1 MKSDTPTHGGLPAG
15 LFDLLHLACVFR
27 TKPVDLSRF
36 NPRQQD
42 AITHLG
48 SPLLVLAGAGS
59 GKTSVITHKIAWLIA
74 HADIPARQ
82 ITAVTFTN
90 KAAREM
96 RERISHIVSKTHTR
110 GLTVSTFHTFGL
122 NLLRREA
129 QAVGLKSGFSIL
141 DQDDAKSV
149 LADLMKR
156 ENLDDKDAITA
167 VQHQISH
174 WKNEGL
180 TPEQACDQADSPQAV
195 LASTTYTEYD
205 RYLRA
210 CNAVDFDDLIL
221 KPVHLFRQQ
230 PESLARWRT
239 RIRYLL
245 VDEYQDTNGIQYE
258 LVKQLTQLSG
268 ALTIVGDDDQSIYAW
283 RGARPE
289 NLNALSRD
297 YPTLEVI
304 KLEQNYRSTRVILE
318 TANTLIGHNPHIF
331 QKALWSDKGFG
342 DVIDILPAR
351 TDEDE
356 AERIASMILE
366 RRLNQKRRFAD
377 FAVLYRSNH
386 QARMLEF
393 KLQHFK
399 IPYKLT
405 GGTSFFARS
414 EIRDLMAYLRLLI
427 NPDDDNALLRI
438 INVPRRRIGP
448 TTLEVLGR
456 YAQTRDQPLY
466 PCITDIGLASQLE
479 RDAHKRL
486 MQFHDM
492 LESARRALLA
502 GDGLNGIHELLDTMN
517 YRGWLSDQSSS
528 EAMAERRWANVM
540 QLMDAL
546 KKDLSD
552 NNDSDDSEEPE
563 DTADDSAVEAAIR
576 KLVLRDLLER
586 EEEEDDSDRVQ
597 LATLHAAKGLEFSQ
611 VFLMGV
617 EEELL
622 PHRNAIE
629 SDTIEE
635 ERRLMYVGITRAQHQ
650 LTITY
655 AQKRK
660 QFGEIVDTT
669 PSRFL
674 DELPE
679 AHIHWQGR
687 QTEDPEVTRQK
698 GQNTLDA
705 LHAMLG
711 GNQ

>member
-1 MKSDTPTHGGLPAG
+1 M
-15 LFDLLHLACVFR
+15 
-27 TKPVDLSRF
+27 DLSRF

-59 GKTSVITHKIAWLIA
+59 GKTSVITHKIAWLMA
-74 HADIPARQ
+74 HAEIPARH

-96 RERISHIVSKTHTR
+96 RERINQITSKDQTR

-129 QAVGLKSGFSIL
+129 SSVGLKPGFSIL

-149 LADLMKR
+149 LTDLMKR
-156 ENLDDKDAITA
+156 EQLDDKDVINS
-167 VQHQISH
+167 VQNHISQ
-174 WKNEGL
+174 WKNDGL
-180 TPEQACDQADSPQAV
+180 TPEQAMTRADEPTQV
-195 LASTTYTEYD
+195 LSASTYVEYD

-221 KPVHLFRQQ
+221 KPVQLFRTS
-230 PESLARWRT
+230 PEILAKWQT

-258 LVKQLTQLSG
+258 LVKQLTQVSG

-289 NLNALSRD
+289 NLNALHQD
-297 YPTLEVI
+297 YPSLRIV

-318 TANTLIGHNPHIF
+318 TANTLIANNPHLF
-331 QKALWSDKGFG
+331 EKTLWSDKGFG
-342 DVIDILPAR
+342 DPIEIFPAR

-366 RRLNQKRRFAD
+366 RRLNHKKRFAD

-386 QARMLEF
+386 QARILEF

-399 IPYKLT
+399 IPYKMT

-438 INVPRRRIGP
+438 VNVPRRRIGP
-448 TTLEVLGR
+448 TTLEVLGQ
-456 YAQTRDQPLY
+456 YAHERNQPLY
-466 PCITDIGLASQLE
+466 PCITEVGLASRLDPE
-479 RDAHKRL
+479 AYKRL
-486 MQFHDM
+486 QQFHDM
-492 LESARRALLA
+492 LDLARRALTE
-502 GDGLNGIHELLDTMN
+502 GNGLQGIDELLETMN

-528 EAMAERRWANVM
+528 EPMAERRWANVM
-540 QLMDAL
+540 QLLQAL
-546 KKDLSD
+546 KNDLTRHTEESD
-552 NNDSDDSEEPE
+552 PDDLE
-563 DTADDSAVEAAIR
+563 TIADENAVEAAIR

-597 LATLHAAKGLEFSQ
+597 LATLHAAKGLEYPQ
-611 VFLMGV
+611 VFLMGA
-617 EEELL
+617 EEDLL

-629 SDTIEE
+629 SETIEE
-635 ERRLMYVGITRAQHQ
+635 ERRLMYVGITRAQQH

-655 AQKRK
+655 AKKRK
-660 QFGEIVDTT
+660 QFGEILETT

-674 DELPE
+674 DELPD
-679 AHIHWQGR
+679 AHIHWHGR
-687 QTEDPEVTRQK
+687 QTEDPQQMREK
-698 GQNTLDA
+698 GQNTLNA

-711 GNQ
+711 DNT

>member
-1 MKSDTPTHGGLPAG
+1 
-15 LFDLLHLACVFR
+15 
-27 TKPVDLSRF
+27 
-36 NPRQQD
+36 
-42 AITHLG
+42 
-48 SPLLVLAGAGS
+48 
-59 GKTSVITHKIAWLIA
+59 
-74 HADIPARQ
+74 
-82 ITAVTFTN
+82 
-90 KAAREM
+90 
-96 RERISHIVSKTHTR
+96 
-110 GLTVSTFHTFGL
+110 
-122 NLLRREA
+122 
-129 QAVGLKSGFSIL
+129 
-141 DQDDAKSV
+141 
-149 LADLMKR
+149 
-156 ENLDDKDAITA
+156 
-167 VQHQISH
+167 
-174 WKNEGL
+174 
-180 TPEQACDQADSPQAV
+180 
-195 LASTTYTEYD
+195 
-205 RYLRA
+205 
-210 CNAVDFDDLIL
+210 
-221 KPVHLFRQQ
+221 
-230 PESLARWRT
+230 
-239 RIRYLL
+239 
-245 VDEYQDTNGIQYE
+245 
-258 LVKQLTQLSG
+258 
-268 ALTIVGDDDQSIYAW
+268 
-283 RGARPE
+283 
-289 NLNALSRD
+289 
-297 YPTLEVI
+297 
-304 KLEQNYRSTRVILE
+304 
-318 TANTLIGHNPHIF
+318 
-331 QKALWSDKGFG
+331 
-342 DVIDILPAR
+342 
-351 TDEDE
+351 
-356 AERIASMILE
+356 
-366 RRLNQKRRFAD
+366 
-377 FAVLYRSNH
+377 
-386 QARMLEF
+386 
-393 KLQHFK
+393 
-399 IPYKLT
+399 
-405 GGTSFFARS
+405 
-414 EIRDLMAYLRLLI
+414 
-427 NPDDDNALLRI
+427 
-438 INVPRRRIGP
+438 
-448 TTLEVLGR
+448 
-456 YAQTRDQPLY
+456 
-466 PCITDIGLASQLE
+466 
-479 RDAHKRL
+479 
-486 MQFHDM
+486 
-492 LESARRALLA
+492 LLA